1 MTVSHTNNVVPRSL
15 FSRRT
20 QRCSRRFAIATMLFR
35 IGLIQPTQHISG
47 SGGDVDNMNMNM
59 TCVHRIDREE
69 MINRRPPY
77 LYLRSN
83 DVIFLNEYIQCIHSW
98 PKECILLDQK
108 TWFAV
113 DERRGICHLHA
124 MALYHSHS
132 HSHGHAAASLWA
144 AVNDMTIVDGSRRN
158 KTPCGPLDT
167 SHWRRRLYAIF

>member
-1 MTVSHTNNVVPRSL
+1 
-15 FSRRT
+15 
-20 QRCSRRFAIATMLFR
+20 MLFR

-59 TCVHRIDREE
+59 NMTCVHRIDRQE
-69 MINRRPPY
+69 MINRRP
-77 LYLRSN
+77 LYLSPVKWCHISKR
-83 DVIFLNEYIQCIHSW
+83 VQCIHSW

-124 MALYHSHS
+124 MALYHSYG
-132 HSHGHAAASLWA
+132 HGHAAASLWA

-167 SHWRRRLYAIF
+167 SHRRRRLYAIF